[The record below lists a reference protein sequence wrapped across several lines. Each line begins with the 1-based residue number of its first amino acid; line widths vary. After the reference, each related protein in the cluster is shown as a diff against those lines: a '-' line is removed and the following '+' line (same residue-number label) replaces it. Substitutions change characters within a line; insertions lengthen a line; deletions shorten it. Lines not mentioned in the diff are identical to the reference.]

1 MVGKKKEK
9 YTYEEVKKAYDIVF
23 DDAKQKDEKDKKLV
37 KKVIDDLRGSDIT
50 EKRAIRILKNAISS
64 IEDLSEQHVLH

>member
-1 MVGKKKEK
+1 MVENKKEK

-37 KKVIDDLRGSDIT
+37 KKVIDDLRGNDIT
-50 EKRAIRILKNAISS
+50 EKRAIRILKNAISI

>member
-1 MVGKKKEK
+1 MVENKKEK
-9 YTYEEVKKAYDIVF
+9 HTYEEVKKAYDIVF

-37 KKVIDDLRGSDIT
+37 KKVIDDLRGNDIT